1 MIFMSIRPELELKGG
16 NKIPVL
22 GLGTWQLTGKKCIDI
37 VEKALELGYRHIDT
51 AEVYG
56 NQSEIGKAI
65 KYFHRSEIFLTS
77 KVWTN
82 HLHYDD
88 VIEACN
94 RTLEEL
100 NTDYLDLY
108 LIHWPSTEVPFEE
121 TFRALEE
128 LVVDGKVESV
138 GVSNFTINHLK
149 EALKVAKNPITV
161 NQVEFHPYLYQK
173 DLLEFCNKNGI
184 VTTAY
189 SPLGRGS
196 ILRDEAIKK
205 IADKNNK
212 TSAQVCLKWCL
223 QKGVVVIPKSGSEEH
238 LKENLDI
245 FDWNISK
252 EDMKRID
259 LLDKGK
265 SVINL

>member
-37 VEKALELGYRHIDT
+37 VKKAIELGYRHIDT

-65 KYFHRSEIFLTS
+65 KYVHRSEIFLTS
-77 KVWTN
+77 KIWTN

-100 NTDYLDLY
+100 STNYLDLY
-108 LIHWPSTEVPFEE
+108 LIHWPSMEVPFEE

-128 LVVDGKVESV
+128 LVADGKVKSV

-149 EALKVAKNPITV
+149 EALKVAKNQITV
-161 NQVEFHPYLYQK
+161 DQVEFHPYLYQK
-173 DLLEFCNKNGI
+173 GLLEFCNKNGI
-184 VTTAY
+184 VITAY
-189 SPLGRGS
+189 SPLGRGG
-196 ILRDEAIKK
+196 ILRDEKIRK
-205 IADKNNK
+205 IADKYNK
-212 TSAQVCLKWCL
+212 TSAQVCLRWCL
-223 QKGVVVIPKSGSEEH
+223 QNGVVVIPKSGSEGH

-259 LLDKGK
+259 SLDKGEI
-265 SVINL
+265 VINL